1 MRYYFVSWKE
11 IEQLCR
17 ELAQKISNYKP
28 DLIIALSRGGIVP
41 ARLISDLL
49 VIKDII
55 TIKVNHWGITATKDK
70 TAEISYAVPINL
82 SEKKVLVVDDITDTG
97 ESLSLAK
104 KYIIENMK
112 PKELKTATL
121 YHIDHSSIVPDFFA
135 RELKASDWTWFVWPW
150 NFFEDIKTILEKE
163 WSGEPIET
171 FLQNF
176 NKKYKS
182 NLSLLALKQTLE
194 FLKLNN

>member
-11 IEQLCR
+11 IEELCR

-49 VIKDII
+49 IIKDII

-70 TAEISYAVPINL
+70 TAEISYALPIDL

-163 WSGEPIET
+163 WNGEPIEA

-194 FLKLNN
+194 FLKLN

>member
-17 ELAQKISNYKP
+17 ELAQKISSYKP

-49 VIKDII
+49 IIKDII

-163 WSGEPIET
+163 WNGEPIET

>member
-17 ELAQKISNYKP
+17 ELAQKISSYKP

-49 VIKDII
+49 IIKDII

-70 TAEISYAVPINL
+70 TAEISYALPIDL

-163 WSGEPIET
+163 WNGEPIET

-194 FLKLNN
+194 FLNLNN

>member
-1 MRYYFVSWKE
+1 V
-11 IEQLCR
+11 
-17 ELAQKISNYKP
+17 YK
-28 DLIIALSRGGIVP
+28 RQ
-41 ARLISDLL
+41 
-49 VIKDII
+49 
-55 TIKVNHWGITATKDK
+55 TKDK
-70 TAEISYAVPINL
+70 TAEISYAVPIDL

-104 KYIIENMK
+104 KYIIKNMK

-163 WSGEPIET
+163 WNGEPIET

>member
-182 NLSLLALKQTLE
+182 NLSFLALKQTLE